1 MGSSDDVATHGWM
14 TLTVIATA
22 ALMAFGALFLGA
34 RFRVRGAHSR

>member
-14 TLTVIATA
+14 TLTVIAAA

-34 RFRVRGAHSR
+34 RWNHR